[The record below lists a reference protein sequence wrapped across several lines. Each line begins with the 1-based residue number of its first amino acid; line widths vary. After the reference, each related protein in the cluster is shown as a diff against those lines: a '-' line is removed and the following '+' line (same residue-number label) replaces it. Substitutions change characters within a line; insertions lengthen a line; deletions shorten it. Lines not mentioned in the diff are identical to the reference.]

1 MEYKLNLSNTENK
14 DLTSYCNLNDL
25 RISEVIKKS
34 YLDGFNIERYGLLN
48 MGGIREKQ
56 VEKEVIVEKRVEI
69 PVEVIK
75 EVVKIEYVEVE
86 KPVEI
91 IKEVVK
97 IEYVEVEKTVEK
109 IVEKEVIKEIIK
121 EVPVEKLV
129 EKEVIREVIKEVPV
143 DRVVE
148 KVVEVIKEIPV
159 EKVVIKDVIKEV
171 PVEKIVYVTDQEEM
185 KAKIFQK
192 EKEFEEQR
200 QIFSTKTQELENNFH
215 NEKNELLLKIR
226 QLENQEPKTIEVIKE
241 IPVEKVVIQE
251 KIVEVVKEIPIEK
264 VVVQEKIVEVVK
276 EIPVEVI
283 KEVII
288 EKQTTGDLQPKLD
301 ALQNTVHKLKQ
312 DNIEKDKKIRE
323 YEQTIQDI
331 QKFQDEKK
339 AMFLKGSNLDDKLYK

>member
-1 MEYKLNLSNTENK
+1 MDYKLNLSITENK
-14 DLTSYCNLNDL
+14 DLISYCNMNDL

-34 YLDGFNIERYGLLN
+34 YLEGFNIERYGLLN
-48 MGGIREKQ
+48 VGGVKETQ
-56 VEKEVIVEKRVEI
+56 VVKEVIVEKRVEI
-69 PVEVIK
+69 PVETIK

-86 KPVEI
+86 KPVE
-91 IKEVVK
+91 
-97 IEYVEVEKTVEK
+97 K
-109 IVEKEVIKEIIK
+109 IVEKEVIKEIVK

-129 EKEVIREVIKEVPV
+129 EKEVIKEVIKEVPV
-143 DRVVE
+143 DR
-148 KVVEVIKEIPV
+148 VVEVIKEIPV

-185 KAKIFQK
+185 NSKIFQK
-192 EKEFEEQR
+192 EQEFEEQR
-200 QIFSTKTQELENNFH
+200 QIFSTKTQELENSFH
-215 NEKNELLLKIR
+215 NEKTELLLKIQ

-241 IPVEKVVIQE
+241 VPVEKVVIE
-251 KIVEVVKEIPIEK
+251 
-264 VVVQEKIVEVVK
+264 EKIVEVVK
-276 EIPVEVI
+276 EIPVEII

-339 AMFLKGSNLDDKLYK
+339 AMFLRGSNLDDKLYK